1 MSYINKYQ
9 WQMIGLWPMTG
20 QTTFLILAP
29 WFEEMTISLGDGKS
43 LHITTTGGCSGPSCG
58 SSFYVQ
64 SLKVNGEPWSKSW
77 ITWDDV
83 FAKGGTLEY
92 VLGSEAVEWSTG
104 DLPPSPAS

>member
-1 MSYINKYQ
+1 
-9 WQMIGLWPMTG
+9 MIGVWPMTG

-43 LHITTTGGCSGPSCG
+43 LIITATGGGEG
-58 SSFYVQ
+58 SFYVQ
-64 SLKVNGEPWSKSW
+64 SLKVNGEPWTKPW

-83 FAKGGTLEY
+83 FAQGGTLEY
-92 VLGSEAVEWSTG
+92 VLGTEAVEWSTG